1 MAYPLFATPADM
13 NSHLVDTTKQTKL
26 IRNFIGAITNMD
38 ESVLVVETELFPRD
52 SLTFYTRYN
61 LDILDIANN
70 AEDKQVYEK
79 YYNPARGGNQ
89 GDYRNNIHNKINNVV
104 DCLTKFPASKRAVL
118 TIPDRN
124 VDHTIDNDAKCL
136 RELHFYLESTPS
148 SSSSSSSNTSADN
161 SSSSISNGSTG
172 TENVLYLSC
181 TGFMRAQAATI
192 FPKNIH
198 FIGK

>member
-1 MAYPLFATPADM
+1 MAYPVFSTPLEM
-13 NSHLVDTTKQTKL
+13 NNHLVTITNKTKL

-38 ESVLVVETELFPRD
+38 ESVLIVETDLFPRD
-52 SLTFYTRYN
+52 SLTFYTRFN
-61 LDILDIANN
+61 LDILDIIHNTD
-70 AEDKQVYEK
+70 DKLLYEK
-79 YYNPARGGNQ
+79 FYNPARGGGQ
-89 GDYRNNIHNKINNVV
+89 GDYRTNIHNKIGNVV
-104 DCLTKFPASKRAVL
+104 DCLSKFPSSKRAVL

-136 RELHFYLESTPS
+136 RELHFYIE
-148 SSSSSSSNTSADN
+148 NTSIPESLVISHPELN
-161 SSSSISNGSTG
+161 NTSSQTSYNTTDKI
-172 TENVLYLSC
+172 VYLSC